1 MLPFRGGG
9 TVPFVGKVTESKVD
23 GFFHGLRYNP
33 VIPAVRSGDKAFEVA
48 LAGDHS
54 AVFVLGGDI
63 FDLIRRIRAAESRP
77 PVCVNVDLAAGVA
90 ADASGVR
97 FLAQHVEGIIS
108 THRHIIDL
116 ANLEGMITI
125 QRIFAI
131 DAGALERGL
140 KVVNKANPTIVEIL
154 PALAYPQM
162 VSQHRELLGRP
173 AMAGGL
179 LQSMEEVTTVLEA
192 GAVGVSASHR
202 ALWRDA

>member
-1 MLPFRGGG
+1 MW
-9 TVPFVGKVTESKVD
+9 T
-23 GFFHGLRYNP
+23 
-33 VIPAVRSGDKAFEVA
+33 
-48 LAGDHS
+48 
-54 AVFVLGGDI
+54 
-63 FDLIRRIRAAESRP
+63 SRP
-77 PVCVNVDLAAGVA
+77 GVA

-140 KVVNKANPTIVEIL
+140 KVVNKADPTIVEIL

-179 LQSMEEVTTVLEA
+179 LQNMEEVTTVLEA